1 MAHPLGHARPRRALP
16 HRDRAAGNGHKGI
29 TNFIRIGVLAAEHG
43 IDVIPHATV
52 GAGIFLAASLQA
64 SSTLPTLNSHE
75 FQHSIFE
82 PNRRLLTGDMDCRE
96 GRYYLPAG
104 PGLGVKPSEAALALL
119 ERI

>member
-1 MAHPLGHARPRRALP
+1 MRARIERCRIAIVQPEM
-16 HRDRAAGNGHKGI
+16 GHKGI
-29 TNFIRIGVLAAEHG
+29 TNFIRIGALAAEHG

-64 SSTLPTLNSHE
+64 SSTLKTLKGHE

-82 PNRRLLTGDMDCRE
+82 PNRRLLFGDMDCRE
-96 GRYYLPAG
+96 GRYHLPSG
-104 PGLGVKPSEAALALL
+104 PGLGVKPSEAALGLL